1 VLRFKFNGVSWGSEM
16 KRREFIGL
24 FCGAAAMWPLAS
36 LAQKAPVLIGFLG
49 NQAPPRPD
57 DAQGNAIIQGFI
69 DNGLVP
75 GRDFILEPHFANG
88 VNDRFETL
96 AKELALKGARVI
108 LSNNPAAVRAVQRLN
123 PPVPVVMTNM
133 NDPVGNGLI
142 ISLAHPGNRTTG
154 TASLNA
160 DVTPKLLEFVR
171 EILPKATVLAALF
184 NPSNPSNPALVDN
197 LIKKAAPLGITVVP
211 FEMKSIGELDEVL
224 TAIVALHPDALQIL
238 SDPLLSDSGDE
249 ISQVALANLIPTF
262 STSDLTVETG
272 GLVRYGASVRKVLRR
287 TGYYVKKILDGANAG
302 DIPVEQPTGVELV
315 INLKT
320 SKALGLEISAALLN
334 RADLVIE

>member
-1 VLRFKFNGVSWGSEM
+1 MR
-16 KRREFIGL
+16 RREFIVL
-24 FCGAAAMWPLAS
+24 AAVGATIWPLVS
-36 LAQKAPVLIGFLG
+36 SAQKAPILIGFLG
-49 NQAPPRPD
+49 SQAPPKPS
-57 DAQGNAIIQGFI
+57 DAQGNAIIQGFL

-75 GRDFILEPHFANG
+75 GRDFILEPHFTNG
-88 VNDRFETL
+88 LNDRFETL

-108 LSNNPAAVRAVQRLN
+108 LSNNPAAVRAVQRLD
-123 PPVPVVMTNM
+123 PPMPVVMTNM

-171 EILPKATVLAALF
+171 EILPKATVLASLF

-197 LIKKAAPLGITVVP
+197 LIKKAAPLGIKIVP

-224 TAIVALHPDALQIL
+224 AAIIALHPDALQIL
-238 SDPLLSDSGDE
+238 SDPLLSDSGDK
-249 ISQVALANLIPTF
+249 ISEVALANLIPAF
-262 STSDLTVETG
+262 STSDATVEAG

-302 DIPVEQPTGVELV
+302 DLPVEQPTRLELV
-315 INLKT
+315 INLKNA
-320 SKALGLEISAALLN
+320 KMLGIEIPATLLN
-334 RADLVIE
+334 RADQVIE

>member
-1 VLRFKFNGVSWGSEM
+1 M
-16 KRREFIGL
+16 KRREFIVL
-24 FCGAAAMWPLAS
+24 FCGAAVMWPLTS
-36 LAQKAPVLIGFLG
+36 LAEKAPVLIGFLG

-88 VNDRFETL
+88 ANDRFETL
-96 AKELALKGARVI
+96 ARELALKGARVI

-171 EILPKATVLAALF
+171 EILPNATVLAALF
-184 NPSNPSNPALVDN
+184 NPSNPSNPALVDS
-197 LIKKAAPLGITVVP
+197 LIKKAAPLGLTVVP
-211 FEMKSIGELDEVL
+211 FEMRSIGELDEVL
-224 TAIVALHPDALQIL
+224 TAIVARHPDALQIL
-238 SDPLLSDSGDE
+238 SDPLLSDSGDK

-320 SKALGLEISAALLN
+320 SKALGLAISEALLN
-334 RADLVIE
+334 RADQVIE